1 MGSRLLLAHPLCCF
15 LSSAPLSAGVFVAL
29 AGGWGRN
36 CSRNRWE
43 ATGVQGAMPEL
54 VTRGQLI
61 GEQGK
66 PTVESG
72 ALKLEE
78 LGRCV

>member
-1 MGSRLLLAHPLCCF
+1 MGKEPL
-15 LSSAPLSAGVFVAL
+15 PGTGV
-29 AGGWGRN
+29 
-36 CSRNRWE
+36 E
-43 ATGVQGAMPEL
+43 ATGAQGAMPEL